1 MDPNYE
7 DIILLERY
15 LEQSLTEEEV
25 RRLEKRLAEEPAL
38 KELYQNEK
46 LLVNGIRYGHL
57 KSSLEQLKT
66 LESSLPAIKNP
77 SEETARVVPFKTYWK
92 PFAVAASF
100 VVLIGSFLLW
110 NRRAEPA
117 ELFAENFK
125 PYPNVI
131 EPVLRGTSEQ
141 NQRADAFAAYDRL
154 DYERAATGFKEL
166 LKVKEEPGI
175 LLLLGNANLILGRTS
190 EAKENFVTL
199 SKDFDEYDLLAK
211 WYLSLCYMKMGD
223 NDSAKVLLEEIAG
236 QGSSYQEKARVL
248 LKKLK

>member
-15 LEQSLTEEEV
+15 LEQSLNEEEV
-25 RRLEKRLAEEPAL
+25 RRVEKRLAEEPAL

-57 KSSLEQLKT
+57 KSSLEQLKI
-66 LESSLPAIKNP
+66 LESNLPSLNP
-77 SEETARVVPFKTYWK
+77 SEKPVRLIPFKTYWK
-92 PFAVAASF
+92 PLAVAASV

-110 NRRAEPA
+110 NRPA
-117 ELFAENFK
+117 DPAQLYAENFK
-125 PYPNVI
+125 PYPNVF

-141 NQRADAFAAYDRL
+141 NQRAETFAAYERGEYD
-154 DYERAATGFKEL
+154 RAATGFKEL
-166 LKVKEEPGI
+166 LKMKEEPGI

-223 NDSAKVLLEEIAG
+223 KDSAKVLLEEIAG
-236 QGSSYQEKARVL
+236 QGSSYQEKAREL
-248 LKKLK
+248 LKKMK